1 MYSTFTS
8 SGLIGNPD
16 LLENKKF
23 WKFQGHFSL
32 LSKLQEK
39 QIDLNRV
46 DKIFREHQPLCLK
59 ISEWTAVSETME
71 KLRKECEAFETM
83 KPEVRE
89 ILLKENMELI
99 DEKIN
104 HVRIL
109 GDIELKL
116 LGEMEQLFGVKGR
129 NNLPKKLVH
138 DKKKD
143 IRQWPCFTYIMNDIY
158 HRFKSYYDLEPR
170 CQIPS
175 QKNRHGKHS
184 KELYKDIAI
193 LLEMYYPEY
202 FKAFD
207 WSNVKGRIKHPD

>member
-1 MYSTFTS
+1 MYSTFVS
-8 SGLIGNPD
+8 SSLIANPD
-16 LLENKKF
+16 LVKNPKYWEDR
-23 WKFQGHFSL
+23 GHLSL
-32 LSKLQEK
+32 FVKLQKK
-39 QIDLNRV
+39 QIGLNKI
-46 DKIFREHQPLCLK
+46 DEIFRRHQPLCLE
-59 ISEWTAVSETME
+59 ISEWTAARES
-71 KLRKECEAFETM
+71 M
-83 KPEVRE
+83 KKISKDINLFVTIRPEVRE
-89 ILLKENMELI
+89 ILSKERRKLI
-99 DEKIN
+99 NEKIN
-104 HVRIL
+104 QLRALEKI
-109 GDIELKL
+109 KSNL
-116 LGEMEQLFGVKGR
+116 LDKMKQLYGTASR
-129 NNLPKKLVH
+129 RKLVH

-143 IRQWPCFTYIMNDIY
+143 IGQWPCFTYIMNDIY